1 MFGIGASEL
10 IIIFL
15 FALLFIGPK
24 KLPEL
29 AKGLGKGIR
38 EFQKAKD
45 DLMDHVN
52 IPASDEHKIKNEDS
66 AVSEQKEETVQEVSA
81 VSEEKEDTVQEVS
94 AVSEDKEETVQ
105 EVTAVSEDKKE
116 TPKSDA

>member
-10 IIIFL
+10 LLIFL

-29 AKGLGKGIR
+29 AKGLGKGLR

-45 DLMDHVN
+45 DLFDEVN
-52 IPASDEHKIKNEDS
+52 NPAPKP
-66 AVSEQKEETVQEVSA
+66 ETVDEIAQSKD
-81 VSEEKEDTVQEVS
+81 STTVVDAQV
-94 AVSEDKEETVQ
+94 VQ
-105 EVTAVSEDKKE
+105 EVTASVTEKKDE
-116 TPKSDA
+116 TKSDV